1 MTGIDFSEFDDLFS
15 NMKTAYSSKGAT
27 TAPSSVNADTNK
39 TAVETAKVQTV
50 NKDVN
55 NTGALVSGQTKMQQ
69 IFVEMNNLFVERDE
83 LIRLML
89 LAITTGTNLLMLGP
103 PGTARIDINA

>member
-1 MTGIDFSEFDDLFS
+1 MANLDFSEFDNLFGDIGTTPEPAPIETPVA
-15 NMKTAYSSKGAT
+15 TAAEET
-27 TAPSSVNADTNK
+27 VAIQIENVNAPINPS
-39 TAVETAKVQTV
+39 VLQ
-50 NKDVN
+50 
-55 NTGALVSGQTKMQQ
+55 SGQAKMQQ

-103 PGTARIDINA
+103 PGTARVDIIA